1 MIFGFKP
8 NLKKYYYRHYMVYID
23 VTQNLTVRSDLFFFF
38 AEFYFKLCL
47 KI

>member
-23 VTQNLTVRSDLFFFF
+23 VTQNLTVRSDLFFF
-38 AEFYFKLCL
+38 AEFYFNDA
-47 KI
+47 